1 MVLLVVLLVVLKVM
15 VKVAVV
21 KEAVAKEAVVE
32 EEIRMMVVGFHVFSG
47 RLHRGTMVGGVTEFG
62 LDD

>member
-1 MVLLVVLLVVLKVM
+1 MVLLVVLKVM

-32 EEIRMMVVGFHVFSG
+32 EEIRMMVVGFHVLFSG
-47 RLHRGTMVGGVTEFG
+47 RLHRGTMVGGVAEFG